1 MPPLRSTNGGMGL
14 EIWGAGSVSHGLCGR
29 VRFVVFPSYDSIH
42 KISYFLI
49 LVHANTHNY

>member
-14 EIWGAGSVSHGLCGR
+14 EIWEAGSVSHGLFGR
-29 VRFVVFPSYDSIH
+29 VRFVVFPSSDSIH